1 MIFTNILLILIII
14 TLVGID
20 NYQAKG
26 DNSMHK
32 AQIEI
37 LIEQMNLLKEIKD
50 TLKSRR

>member
-32 AQIEI
+32 AQMAI
-37 LIEQMNLLKEIKD
+37 LRKQMELLIEIKD